1 MSPLLL
7 DTNALIWIA
16 SGRPLAAAAAGALE
30 LSARDRTEV
39 LVTPISAWEIG
50 MLSARGR
57 IALAS
62 PPATWFARTLA
73 AAGFGLAEQ
82 TIGIL
87 IDSSFL
93 PGSPPADPMDCIIIA
108 TARELGLRLV
118 TRDRAILDYASAGH
132 VSALAC

>member
-16 SGRPLAAAAAGALE
+16 SGRPLAAAAAEALE
-30 LSARDRTEV
+30 DAGRKGTEV

-50 MLSARGR
+50 MLTARGR

-62 PPATWFARTLA
+62 PPASWFARTLS

-82 TIGIL
+82 TTGML

-93 PGSPPADPMDCIIIA
+93 PGSPPRDPADRIIIA
-108 TARELGLRLV
+108 TAREKGLRLV
-118 TRDRAILDYASAGH
+118 TRDRAILDYAGAGH